1 MAETLIHVTS
11 LNSQND
17 PDLVRATPSP
27 SLTRSITITMRFDN
41 TARMQQLDE
50 ILKSQKPRK
59 CKASTGRSIGST
71 GKNSKNE
78 DEGGSRASSQ
88 NSSGRCKNKGK
99 HTDDVLSDASTARN
113 TTSSVSRGSICSR
126 DSLSLQS
133 RRSMGRRQCSI
144 GCKQIVLLQ
153 NSWGK
158 LKASQINETDI
169 GENILF
175 RLIETK
181 AWAASKSVSTMKNF
195 RPDRIDDFAKLFVE
209 TIDSIVSLAGPNLFE
224 ENFENL
230 RLVWIDEGLHPAL
243 VSSVLLDG
251 LRDSTTQDIFSN
263 NVLQVWSSTVVQL
276 LKSWEVNN

>member
-1 MAETLIHVTS
+1 
-11 LNSQND
+11 
-17 PDLVRATPSP
+17 
-27 SLTRSITITMRFDN
+27 
-41 TARMQQLDE
+41 
-50 ILKSQKPRK
+50 
-59 CKASTGRSIGST
+59 
-71 GKNSKNE
+71 
-78 DEGGSRASSQ
+78 
-88 NSSGRCKNKGK
+88 
-99 HTDDVLSDASTARN
+99 
-113 TTSSVSRGSICSR
+113 
-126 DSLSLQS
+126 
-133 RRSMGRRQCSI
+133 MGRRQCSI